1 MLKGECIDPDYT
13 IEEEESSSS
22 LSNGAIVGII
32 ILVLAILL
40 CLLWLFAARYY
51 RRPLCFCLPG
61 GTTKTKDDKTKSKK
75 EEWEEVN
82 DIGGAVAPLDSKNV
96 RPEQAQA
103 APAYVSVIDG
113 STIGD
118 PSVVP
123 VAAAPSAKKKKK
135 KRSVAFKEN
144 IRNRPD
150 APGDTN
156 YIDEYAEPTHEPP
169 KLGSSTGDIAADEGA
184 GPPLMK
190 ESPEEGGEDSSKD
203 VGDGENVNTEK
214 GGEAESGEAESGE
227 PANKE
232 EVEEVAVTDDGAE
245 SQEAA
250 DNTAKGLDP

>member
-1 MLKGECIDPDYT
+1 MFLPARWD
-13 IEEEESSSS
+13 EEDQGREDEIQE
-22 LSNGAIVGII
+22 GRV
-32 ILVLAILL
+32 
-40 CLLWLFAARYY
+40 
-51 RRPLCFCLPG
+51 
-61 GTTKTKDDKTKSKK
+61 
-75 EEWEEVN
+75 
-82 DIGGAVAPLDSKNV
+82 GGAVAPLDSKNV

-227 PANKE
+227 AESGEPANKE